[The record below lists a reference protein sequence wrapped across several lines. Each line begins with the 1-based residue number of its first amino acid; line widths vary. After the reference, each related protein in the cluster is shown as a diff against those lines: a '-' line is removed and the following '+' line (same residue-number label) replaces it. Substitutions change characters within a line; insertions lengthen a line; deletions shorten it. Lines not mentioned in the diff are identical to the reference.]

1 MTFLINFIKD
11 SFVYS
16 CFFLHPLQTR
26 SLSFSI
32 HFPLSSPPF
41 NTTYILLSLT
51 DHCLTPPPATY
62 IAISLTF
69 SSCLT
74 TTTTFL
80 CHISLG
86 SHHRNIEHSPSTVMN
101 TQPTSAASAPR
112 FCRLWCRILH
122 LISLSF
128 TYNISLSLSLTK
140 TGRCNSSIKKIMDG
154 EERVVEAAG
163 RWRRQWGRSGGGGSV
178 PNREERSKL
187 RRKMGWCCE
196 VW

>member
-1 MTFLINFIKD
+1 MAFLINFIKD

-32 HFPLSSPPF
+32 HFPLSSSPF
-41 NTTYILLSLT
+41 NTTYLLLSLT
-51 DHCLTPPPATY
+51 DQRLTPPSATY

-101 TQPTSAASAPR
+101 TQPTSAAYAGFDVES
-112 FCRLWCRILH
+112 CIS
-122 LISLSF
+122 SLSPSHII
-128 TYNISLSLSLTK
+128 YISLSLTK

-163 RWRRQWGRSGGGGSV
+163 RWRRQ
-178 PNREERSKL
+178 
-187 RRKMGWCCE
+187 
-196 VW
+196 